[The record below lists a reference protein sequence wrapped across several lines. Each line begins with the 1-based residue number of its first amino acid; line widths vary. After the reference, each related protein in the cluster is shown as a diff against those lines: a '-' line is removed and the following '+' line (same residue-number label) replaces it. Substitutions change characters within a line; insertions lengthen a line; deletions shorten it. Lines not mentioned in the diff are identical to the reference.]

1 MIPRI
6 ALALILIAIDVYAF
20 QGIQT
25 ALGSYPFFIIF
36 KAIYWG
42 FTAAVIGGILAS
54 LVIDRH
60 RWPKALMLYF
70 PPVFLGAFLGKFI
83 LILFLL
89 LDDLIRIGQVIGG
102 QESAER
108 IAALSW
114 IGLIAGGIP
123 FLLLMYGMI
132 RNAYRYEVR
141 EIPLALKALHPDL
154 KGLKIVQISD
164 IHSGSLNRPDLV
176 SQAVDRIN
184 ALHPD
189 IIFFTGDLVNLVASE
204 AEPYL
209 SVFSRLKAPHGVFSI
224 TGNHDYGDYVAWQNQ
239 EQKVENF
246 RQLMEMH
253 QRLGWRLLMNEH
265 ELIRIGKATLAIIGI
280 ENWSAFGRFPKYGD
294 LPKAHQGTSTA
305 DVRLLLSHDPSHWK
319 AQVLTDFPD
328 IDAMFA
334 GHTHGFQFGL
344 EIGNWK
350 WSPGQYFYKEWA
362 GLYEQAK
369 RYLYVN
375 RGFGYTFYPG
385 RVGMRP
391 EITLF
396 ELV

>member
-209 SVFSRLKAPHGVFSI
+209 
-224 TGNHDYGDYVAWQNQ
+224 
-239 EQKVENF
+239 
-246 RQLMEMH
+246 
-253 QRLGWRLLMNEH
+253 
-265 ELIRIGKATLAIIGI
+265 
-280 ENWSAFGRFPKYGD
+280 
-294 LPKAHQGTSTA
+294 
-305 DVRLLLSHDPSHWK
+305 
-319 AQVLTDFPD
+319 
-328 IDAMFA
+328 
-334 GHTHGFQFGL
+334 
-344 EIGNWK
+344 
-350 WSPGQYFYKEWA
+350 
-362 GLYEQAK
+362 
-369 RYLYVN
+369 
-375 RGFGYTFYPG
+375 
-385 RVGMRP
+385 
-391 EITLF
+391 
-396 ELV
+396 